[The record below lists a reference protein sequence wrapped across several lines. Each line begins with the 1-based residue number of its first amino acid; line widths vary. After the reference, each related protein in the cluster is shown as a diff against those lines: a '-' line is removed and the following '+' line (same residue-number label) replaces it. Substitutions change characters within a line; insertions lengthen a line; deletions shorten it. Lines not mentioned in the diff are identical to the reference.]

1 MFIFTKKLIMKHYIF
16 VIFFSII
23 TNTVFSQ
30 KKDTWL
36 SFLNNDST
44 LVGFKDINNEIKIEP
59 KFTGFTIANKFDDV
73 LVVSES
79 INDRWESYYLNK
91 SGRKFGIDSLF
102 IFDNRTDCESE
113 GFIRFSDY
121 NTNNI
126 GMFNKNGT
134 IVIPANY
141 NALSSVR
148 NGLVFALKN
157 AEKDYWHKDD
167 HDGCNHFSWIGG
179 QTILIDTL
187 NNILIDNFTYE
198 KPLNLFSVE
207 KSKSPHSS
215 AIRTSFLG
223 TDGMYY
229 SFVDFKKEFEEWF
242 KKEFLSNISEKHL
255 LLHSFNKIVWSSKRD
270 WEFSEKDQFIKD
282 NFLLLKEM
290 FSEILTDDCNYTISQ
305 SGLNT
310 FIFEDAEFNEYFD
323 NCRDAKEWVYP
334 TMNVYIISKAD
345 KGSIERGYEFLR
357 TNVGY
362 KLICIHFKN
371 TDLKRIK

>member
-1 MFIFTKKLIMKHYIF
+1 MKHYIF

-23 TNTVFSQ
+23 ANIVFSQ
-30 KKDTWL
+30 KKDTWA
-36 SFLNNDST
+36 SFLNKDST
-44 LVGFKDINNEIKIEP
+44 LVGFKDINSEIKIEP
-59 KFTGFTIANKFDDV
+59 KFTGFTIADKFDDV
-73 LVVSES
+73 MVVSEP

-91 SGRKFGIDSLF
+91 KGKKFGRDSLF
-102 IFDNRTDCESE
+102 FFDNRTDCESE

-121 NTNNI
+121 KTNNV
-126 GMFNKNGT
+126 GMFNKNGKV
-134 IVIPANY
+134 VIPASY

-148 NGLVFALKN
+148 NGLVIALKN

-207 KSKSPHSS
+207 KSKNPHSS

-229 SFVDFKKEFEEWF
+229 SFLDFKKEFEDWF
-242 KKEFLSNISEKHL
+242 TKGFLSNLSEKHL
-255 LLHSFNKIVWSSKRD
+255 LFNSFNKIVWSSERD
-270 WEFSEKDQFIKD
+270 WEFSERDQFIND
-282 NFLLLKEM
+282 NFLLLAEM
-290 FSEILTDDCNYTISQ
+290 FSEISTSDSNYTISQ
-305 SGLNT
+305 DGLNP
-310 FIFEDAEFNEYFD
+310 FIFENSDFNEYFD
-323 NCRDAKEWVYP
+323 NCRDAKEWIYP

-345 KGSIERGYEFLR
+345 KGLIESGYEFLR
-357 TNVGY
+357 TNIGY
-362 KLICIHFKN
+362 KLIYIRFKN

>member
-1 MFIFTKKLIMKHYIF
+1 MKHYIF
-16 VIFFSII
+16 VVFFSII
-23 TNTVFSQ
+23 TNVAFSQ
-30 KKDTWL
+30 KNDTWV
-36 SFLNNDST
+36 SFLNKDST
-44 LVGFKDINNEIKIEP
+44 LVGFKDVNSQIKIEP

-91 SGRKFGIDSLF
+91 SGKKFGLDSLF

-121 NTNNI
+121 KTNNI
-126 GMFNKNGT
+126 GMFNKNGK

-141 NALSSVR
+141 NALTAVR
-148 NGLVFALKN
+148 NGLVIALKN

-198 KPLNLFSVE
+198 KPLNLFSIE
-207 KSKSPHSS
+207 KNKRPHSS
-215 AIRTSFLG
+215 VIRTSFLG
-223 TDGMYY
+223 TNGTYY

-255 LLHSFNKIVWSSKRD
+255 LLNSFNKIVWSSKRD
-270 WEFSEKDQFIKD
+270 WEFSENDQFINK

-290 FSEILTDDCNYTISQ
+290 LSEIVTDNSNYTISQ
-305 SGLNT
+305 GELNT
-310 FIFEDAEFNEYFD
+310 FIFEDVYFDEYFD
-323 NCRDAKEWVYP
+323 NCRDAKEWIYP
-334 TMNVYIISKAD
+334 TMNVYVISKEG
-345 KGSIERGYEFLR
+345 KGLIESGYEFLR
-357 TNVGY
+357 TNQGY
-362 KLICIHFKN
+362 KLISIRFKN
-371 TDLKRIK
+371 TDLKPIK